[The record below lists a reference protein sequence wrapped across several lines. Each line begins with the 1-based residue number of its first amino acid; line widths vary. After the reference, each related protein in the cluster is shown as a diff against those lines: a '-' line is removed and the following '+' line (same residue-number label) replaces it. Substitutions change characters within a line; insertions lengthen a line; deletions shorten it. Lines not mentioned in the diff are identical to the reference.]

1 VRFFSQCAWGPT
13 PTRCDLARSRSV
25 AAAGATALVTVLLAA
40 IVAPRRATVIEL
52 AAQERDDRGALAILR
67 RDGVLFP
74 FASFNRDN
82 WQITW
87 PIDLT
92 KVAIPANLGAI
103 PKRWWGTVAPEHW
116 RVHLTNGAEATVDV
130 SAPVLFPMFCA
141 KRIGAQT
148 NYRASQ
154 PLPPNPVDPYPKDG
168 LAITGRVP
176 IDSIESVNPASP
188 EFAAMATLL
197 HGHVNEVEEQTVV
210 GVQMRTG
217 WKHPLGMLER
227 SMVPIKLE
235 SWYRSPSSE
244 PGWTVSYIEAVRQF
258 PPGPADKGCGLET
271 LVSGWLH
278 DFHGVLKKADLRG
291 KLTYCDRDGATYMLP
306 LGRIR
311 PWDRWYW
318 VFQLSGY
325 DTEWYDVA
333 EVARERTRLVLEVY
347 AGDRK
352 SCPQ

>member
-1 VRFFSQCAWGPT
+1 LRVVR
-13 PTRCDLARSRSV
+13 V
-25 AAAGATALVTVLLAA
+25 AFVALIMVA
-40 IVAPRRATVIEL
+40 IALTDRATPLSLV
-52 AAQERDDRGALAILR
+52 AQERDDRGALAILR
-67 RDGVLFP
+67 RDGILFP

-92 KVAIPANLGAI
+92 TVEIPANVGAI
-103 PKRWWGTVAPEHW
+103 PKRWWGTVTPEHW
-116 RVHLTNGAEATVDV
+116 RVRLTTGGEATVDV
-130 SAPVLFPMFCA
+130 SAPVLFPMFCE
-141 KRIGAQT
+141 KRLGAQT
-148 NYRASQ
+148 TYRGSQ
-154 PLPPNPVDPYPKDG
+154 PLPPEPVDPYPKDG

-176 IDSIESVNPASP
+176 IDPIETIDPAAP
-188 EFAAMATLL
+188 EWGRMEASLRGYF
-197 HGHVNEVEEQTVV
+197 NKVEEQTVT
-210 GVQMRTG
+210 GVRMRTG
-217 WKHPLGMLER
+217 WRHPIAFEDRARL
-227 SMVPIKLE
+227 PIKLE

-258 PPGPADKGCGLET
+258 PPGPDDKGCGLET

-278 DFHGVLKKADLRG
+278 HLHGELKKADLRG
-291 KLTYCDRDGATYMLP
+291 KLTYCDREGATYMLP

-325 DTEWYDVA
+325 DAEWYDVA

-352 SCPQ
+352 SCR

>member
-1 VRFFSQCAWGPT
+1 VRCRA
-13 PTRCDLARSRSV
+13 
-25 AAAGATALVTVLLAA
+25 ALVTLLLAA
-40 IVAPRRATVIEL
+40 IAQTDRAPL
-52 AAQERDDRGALAILR
+52 APWPPGPLVPLQAQERDDRGALAILR
-67 RDGVLFP
+67 QDGVLFP
-74 FASFNRDN
+74 FASFNRDR

-92 KVAIPANLGAI
+92 TVEIPASLGAV
-103 PKRWWGTVAPEHW
+103 PKRWWGTVTPEHW
-116 RVHLTNGAEATVDV
+116 RVRLINGTEATLDV

-141 KRIGAQT
+141 KRLGAQT
-148 NYRASQ
+148 NYRASE
-154 PLPPNPVDPYPKDG
+154 PLPPTPVDPFPKDG

-176 IDSIESVNPASP
+176 IDPIERVDPAAP
-188 EFAAMATLL
+188 EWATMSKLL
-197 HGHVNEVEEQTVV
+197 MGYFNQAEEQTVT
-210 GVQMRTG
+210 GVRMRTR
-217 WKHPLGMLER
+217 WQHPMALEER
-227 SMVPIKLE
+227 ARLPIRLE
-235 SWYRSPSSE
+235 SWYRSPSNE

-258 PPGPADKGCGLET
+258 PPGPEDKGCGLET

-278 DFHGVLKKADLRG
+278 HFHGELKKADLRG
-291 KLTYCDRDGATYMLP
+291 KLTYCDREGATYMLP

-333 EVARERTRLVLEVY
+333 EISRERTRLVLEVF

-352 SCPQ
+352 SCR

>member
-1 VRFFSQCAWGPT
+1 
-13 PTRCDLARSRSV
+13 V
-25 AAAGATALVTVLLAA
+25 ALLIAA
-40 IVAPRRATVIEL
+40 IAQTNRPTLTPL

-67 RDGVLFP
+67 RDGILFP
-74 FASFNRDN
+74 FASFNRDS

-87 PIDLT
+87 PVDLT
-92 KVAIPANLGAI
+92 KVDIPTDVAAI
-103 PKRWWGTVAPEHW
+103 PKHWWGTAAPEHW
-116 RVHLTNGAEATVDV
+116 RVRLTTGSEVTVDV

-154 PLPPNPVDPYPKDG
+154 PLPPKPVDPFPKDG

-176 IDSIESVNPASP
+176 IMPIETVDPASP
-188 EFAAMATLL
+188 EWAPMVELL
-197 HGHVNEVEEQTVV
+197 RGHFNQVEDETVI
-210 GVQMRTG
+210 GVRMRTG
-217 WKHPLGMLER
+217 WRHPLDLEDR
-227 SMVPIKLE
+227 ARLPITLE

-244 PGWTVSYIEAVRQF
+244 PGWTISYIEAVRQF
-258 PPGPADKGCGLET
+258 PPRPEDKGCGLET

-278 DFHGVLKKADLRG
+278 HFHGELKRTALRG
-291 KLTYCDRDGATYMLP
+291 KLTYCDREGATYMLP

-325 DTEWYDVA
+325 NAEWYDIA
-333 EVARERTRLVLEVY
+333 EVGKERTRLVVELY

-352 SCPQ
+352 HCQ